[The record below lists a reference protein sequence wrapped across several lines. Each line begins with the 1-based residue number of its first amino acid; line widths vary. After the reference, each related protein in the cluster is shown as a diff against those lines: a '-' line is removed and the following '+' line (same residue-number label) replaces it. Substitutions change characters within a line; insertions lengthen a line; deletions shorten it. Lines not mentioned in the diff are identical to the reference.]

1 MRLAYICADPGIPV
15 FGQKG
20 CSIHVQEMLRAFKK
34 QGVQVELF
42 ATRLGGNPPPDLE
55 TIPTHQ
61 LPSLPKDDPIIREQK
76 ALAANYDLRSAL
88 ERESPF
94 DLVYERY
101 SLWSYAGMDYAH
113 FRKIPGILEVNA
125 PLIEEQA
132 TYRTLIDR
140 ASAEQVAEQVFNSA
154 TVLCAVSKEVAA
166 YLERY
171 LISQS
176 SVCVV
181 PNGVNPARF
190 PSALAPSC
198 PGDLGTFTVG
208 FVGSLKPWHGL
219 SVLVEAFAMLHQQIL
234 NTRLL
239 IVGDGPERTD
249 LVADLSAR
257 GLLEAAHFS
266 GAVPHSE
273 VPGLLASM
281 DVAVAPYPSLSQ
293 FYFSPLKV
301 YEYMAAGI
309 PVVASQI
316 GQLEELI
323 QDGVNGILCPPGD
336 AAALAETLKHLYWQP
351 QLRDCLGQAGRAT
364 VMQNYT
370 WDVIVQSLLA
380 LCGINPT
387 VSHSHLLEVRT

>member
-1 MRLAYICADPGIPV
+1 MRLAYICADLGIPV
-15 FGQKG
+15 FGRKG
-20 CSIHVQEMLRAFKK
+20 SSIHVQEMLRAFKK
-34 QGVQVELF
+34 QGIQVELF

-76 ALAANYDLRSAL
+76 ALAANHDLRTAL

-113 FRKIPGILEVNA
+113 SRKIPGILEVNA
-125 PLIEEQA
+125 PLIEQQA
-132 TYRTLIDR
+132 TYRILVDR

-154 TVLCAVSKEVAA
+154 TVLLPVSKEVAV

-176 SVCVV
+176 PMYVV
-181 PNGVNPARF
+181 PMAVNPARF
-190 PSALAPSC
+190 SSAPTPSC
-198 PGDLGTFTVG
+198 PSSLGTFTVG

-219 SVLVEAFAMLHQQIL
+219 PVLVEAFALLHQQIP

-249 LVADLSAR
+249 LVTNLSAR
-257 GLLEAAHFS
+257 GLLEATHFT

-281 DVAVAPYPSLSQ
+281 DVAVAPYPPMSQ

-301 YEYMAAGI
+301 YEYMAAGV

-316 GQLEELI
+316 GELEELI
-323 QDGVNGILCPPGD
+323 QDGVNGMLCPPGD
-336 AAALAETLKHLYWQP
+336 AVALAETLKHLYAQP

-364 VMQNYT
+364 VLPNCT
-370 WDVIVQSLLA
+370 WDAIVQRLLA
-380 LCGINPT
+380 LYSINFS
-387 VSHSHLLEVRT
+387 VSHSHLLEGV